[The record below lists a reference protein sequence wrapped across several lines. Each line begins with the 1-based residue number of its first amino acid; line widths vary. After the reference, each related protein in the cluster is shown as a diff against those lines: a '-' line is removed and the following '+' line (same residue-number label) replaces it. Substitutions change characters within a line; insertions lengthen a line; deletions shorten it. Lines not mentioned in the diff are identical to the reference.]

1 MRDFRKGAIFDIML
15 TYIIP
20 VLIITLVIIV
30 YGLLN
35 VEKDDSG
42 PEEENP
48 GCDHCGEK
56 DSCGANS
63 HDSHAHFAIHKP
75 DMTPADGLFKKK
87 ESGD

>member
-20 VLIITLVIIV
+20 ILILTLVVIV

-42 PEEENP
+42 PGEENP

-56 DSCGANS
+56 DSCGAGS

-75 DMTPADGLFKKK
+75 EMTPADGLFKKK
-87 ESGD
+87 ESRD